1 MSRRARCSGD
11 SYWFIHG
18 CVLLG
23 CAVLAGTPSTPTE
36 STTAAASATIRPV
49 RERIDTSASS
59 VSAEMEWCRR
69 DRTRQRVNTVCVS
82 STTLSQLIYP
92 SPCNVEWDV

>member
-1 MSRRARCSGD
+1 
-11 SYWFIHG
+11 
-18 CVLLG
+18 
-23 CAVLAGTPSTPTE
+23 VLAGTPSTPTE